1 MERTASKHAAPE
13 ARTLT
18 RRRLLAAALP
28 AFAVA
33 ALGPAAAA
41 PAARQRLATAW
52 RGTAADAQA
61 ADGPAAADHVGIIE
75 IDWDAP
81 RLRIAAA
88 QPVPARAHGL
98 VALADGG
105 FAAVAFRPG
114 RWLLRCD
121 GAGGVVQR
129 IDIEDEQPRR
139 TFNGHIECSADG
151 RWLYTT
157 ETDPADSS
165 GWIGVRDA
173 RSLRRVAQFGSGGV
187 DPHQLLRARDGAL
200 VVANGGILRDAAGR
214 GVELARMDPTLALV
228 APEAGRLLGQW
239 RLADPRLG
247 LRHVAWSDGGERT
260 LLGIGLQA
268 EHERADARR
277 DAPALALWDGR
288 SLTLP
293 CADASAAGYVGDITS
308 APGGGFVLSAQKA
321 GRSLWWSPAA
331 PERLTRVADLAEPC
345 ALTREPDSGAV
356 LIGAGRGI
364 ARWRADAGGQML
376 RWPLPMAQDH
386 HAVLLGA
393 A

>member
-1 MERTASKHAAPE
+1 V
-13 ARTLT
+13 LLWY
-18 RRRLLAAALP
+18 RRLAHSPLRALAAKHRETQALH
-28 AFAVA
+28 VQ
-33 ALGPAAAA
+33 L
-41 PAARQRLATAW
+41 
-52 RGTAADAQA
+52 ADAQA
-61 ADGPAAADHVGIIE
+61 AIRQQAMELDTV
-75 IDWDAP
+75 
-81 RLRIAAA
+81 RQQLAA
-88 QPVPARAHGL
+88 QAAEAARSAASTIEQL
-98 VALADGG
+98 RQIQAD
-105 FAAVAFRPG
+105 
-114 RWLLRCD
+114 L
-121 GAGGVVQR
+121 
-129 IDIEDEQPRR
+129 
-139 TFNGHIECSADG
+139 
-151 RWLYTT
+151 TT
-157 ETDPADSS
+157 ERESVTAQRECATDLERQLANA
-165 GWIGVRDA
+165 VRQRDLARHDA

-364 ARWRADAGGQML
+364 ARWRAAAGGQML